1 MSTDTPPDASVVVAC
16 HGRREKTV
24 ACIESLLAQELETR
38 GRARLSLEVL
48 VVDDGSPDDTPDAV
62 EALAPHAH
70 AAGIALTVLRNGANL
85 GANRSRNR
93 GVAHARGVLVAF
105 VDSDCVLAADWLR
118 ALVAPF
124 EDPCVGAVSG
134 LVEDTCRDNAWERMF
149 AGTHRL
155 PRRGPVGRIVIGN
168 LCVRR
173 EILAAHL
180 LDESRPTRRDA
191 GGTRPDLS
199 ISARSDEEGLN
210 IALRDAGWK
219 VLAEP
224 SARAEHVHPYTRRSL
239 LRQAYFGGQSAAEI
253 VWKYRLAPRKDL
265 APIALFHA
273 LLAGAAIACA
283 WTGPWVFALPAAAL
297 LLPVAAI
304 SYNELRNKGKSP
316 MELARAA
323 PVLVLYY
330 HWRLAGYAL
339 RRAQLALGVRAIAR
353 ADRAALARALPRPPS
368 RADARSVFGDRT
380 RAESPEASR

>member
-1 MSTDTPPDASVVVAC
+1 
-16 HGRREKTV
+16 
-24 ACIESLLAQELETR
+24 
-38 GRARLSLEVL
+38 
-48 VVDDGSPDDTPDAV
+48 
-62 EALAPHAH
+62 
-70 AAGIALTVLRNGANL
+70 
-85 GANRSRNR
+85 
-93 GVAHARGVLVAF
+93 VLVAF

-168 LCVRR
+168 LCGRR

-224 SARAEHVHPYTRRSL
+224 SARAEHVRVSVTSLCIASGVPPTTALRWIGRARDDADAVRRA
-239 LRQAYFGGQSAAEI
+239 RRVAVRHREA
-253 VWKYRLAPRKDL
+253 APR
-265 APIALFHA
+265 
-273 LLAGAAIACA
+273 
-283 WTGPWVFALPAAAL
+283 
-297 LLPVAAI
+297 
-304 SYNELRNKGKSP
+304 
-316 MELARAA
+316 
-323 PVLVLYY
+323 
-330 HWRLAGYAL
+330 
-339 RRAQLALGVRAIAR
+339 
-353 ADRAALARALPRPPS
+353 ADYR
-368 RADARSVFGDRT
+368 
-380 RAESPEASR
+380 